1 METIIEFTCK
11 AKMQTNRRREMTEM
25 HLFDAEA
32 REEEALCN
40 AEVSVHDL
48 TSVQDCV
55 KRRANNLL
63 LPTICIGYKNA
74 AAP

>member
-1 METIIEFTCK
+1 METGIEFMCK
-11 AKMQTNRRREMTEM
+11 AKMQTDRRREMTEM

-40 AEVSVHDL
+40 AEVFIHDL
-48 TSVQDCV
+48 

-63 LPTICIGYKNA
+63 LPTICIEYKNA